1 MWHDGSRRVFGPYGF
16 LALAAIKWPEPT
28 EADQEEDY
36 ALKQQYREEED
47 EAQLRAVEAEADAET
62 RAAGMVST
70 L

>member
-1 MWHDGSRRVFGPYGF
+1 LHPQRLASSFGPYGF
-16 LALAAIKWPEPT
+16 SALAAIKWPEP